1 MTEVPRR
8 QLDRRILGLAVP
20 AVGALAADPLLSLV
34 DTAFVAGLGPSALA
48 TLGVTSAIFGFVF
61 VLFNFLAYATTPLVA
76 KAIGEGRTAETGLVV
91 GRAMSLALALGAG
104 SAVFLVVFAEPLVRL
119 MQAGP
124 DVVDPAVSYLR
135 IRALAAPAVLV
146 VLAGHG
152 AFRGLQNTRVPLL
165 AALLANL
172 IHVVLDPIL
181 IFGLGFGIA
190 GAAAASAIAQ
200 YAAAAW
206 LWRRLRDAV
215 GPIHVG
221 RGASPHLASLLSAG
235 GILTMRTLL
244 LVLTLALGSATAA
257 SVGTAA
263 IAAHQVVRETWFLTA
278 MVTDGLAIAA
288 QALVAEQ
295 VGRGDEAAIAAINR
309 RLLWWGLLVGLVVSG
324 GWLVGGPLLATGF
337 APNAEVGALVTDA
350 SRIAGWMA
358 PAAAMVWVLDGI
370 LMGRMAFRGLV
381 ASTGAGLIA
390 GAMVFLLTESRGWG
404 LAGVWWG
411 MGAMIM
417 ARLGVL
423 VALVRRQG
431 AARMLRARGHRW

>member
-1 MTEVPRR
+1 MTAATRR
-8 QLDRRILGLAVP
+8 QLDRLILGLAVP

-76 KAIGEGRTAETGLVV
+76 RAVGEGRTEEIGLVV
-91 GRAMSLALALGAG
+91 GRAMLLALTLGVG
-104 SAVFLVVFAEPLVRL
+104 SAVLLVLFAEPLVRV

-124 DVVDPAVSYLR
+124 DVVDPAVTYVR
-135 IRALAAPAVLV
+135 IRALAAPAVLIV
-146 VLAGHG
+146 TAGHG
-152 AFRGLQNTRVPLL
+152 AFRGLQNTRIPLL

-172 IHVVLDPIL
+172 IHLVLDPIL
-181 IFGLGFGIA
+181 IYTLGFGVA
-190 GAAAASAIAQ
+190 GAAAASALAQ

-215 GPIHVG
+215 GPIHLG
-221 RGASPHLASLLSAG
+221 RGPSPHLASLLTAG
-235 GILTMRTLL
+235 GILTTRTLL
-244 LVLTLALGSATAA
+244 LVLTLTLGSATAA
-257 SVGTAA
+257 SLGTAA

-295 VGRGDEAAIAAINR
+295 VGRRDEAAIGAINR
-309 RLLWWGLLVGLVVSG
+309 RLLWWGLLVGVIVAA
-324 GWLVGGPLLATGF
+324 GWLAGGPLLAAGF
-337 APNAEVGALVTDA
+337 APNAEVARLIEDA
-350 SRIAGWMA
+350 SRIAALMA
-358 PAAAMVWVLDGI
+358 PAAALVWVLDGI

-381 ASTGAGLIA
+381 ASTGAGLVA
-390 GAMVFLLTESRGWG
+390 GAIVFLLTESRGWG

-411 MGAMIM
+411 MGAMIL
-417 ARLGVL
+417 ARLLVL
-423 VALVRRQG
+423 IALLQHRQA
-431 AARMLRARGHRW
+431 AARVLQA

>member
-1 MTEVPRR
+1 MTAATRR
-8 QLDRRILGLAVP
+8 QLDRLILGLAVP

-76 KAIGEGRTAETGLVV
+76 RAVGEGRTEEIGLVV
-91 GRAMSLALALGAG
+91 GRAMLLALTLGVG
-104 SAVFLVVFAEPLVRL
+104 SAVLLVLFAEPLVRV

-124 DVVDPAVSYLR
+124 DVVDPAVTYVR
-135 IRALAAPAVLV
+135 IRALAAPAVLIV
-146 VLAGHG
+146 TAGHG
-152 AFRGLQNTRVPLL
+152 AFRGLQNTRIPLL

-172 IHVVLDPIL
+172 IHLVLDPIL
-181 IFGLGFGIA
+181 IYTLGFGVA
-190 GAAAASAIAQ
+190 GAAAASALAQ

-215 GPIHVG
+215 GPIHLG
-221 RGASPHLASLLSAG
+221 RGPSPHLASLLTAG
-235 GILTMRTLL
+235 GILTTRTLL
-244 LVLTLALGSATAA
+244 LVLTLTLGSATAA
-257 SVGTAA
+257 SLGTAA

-295 VGRGDEAAIAAINR
+295 VGRRDEAAIGAINR
-309 RLLWWGLLVGLVVSG
+309 RLLWWGFLVGVIVAA
-324 GWLVGGPLLATGF
+324 GWLMAGPLLASGF
-337 APNAEVGALVTDA
+337 APNAEVARLIEDA
-350 SRIAGWMA
+350 SRIAALMA
-358 PAAAMVWVLDGI
+358 PAAALVWVLDGI

-381 ASTGAGLIA
+381 ASTGAGLVA
-390 GAMVFLLTESRGWG
+390 GAIVFLLTESRGWG

-411 MGAMIM
+411 MGAMIL
-417 ARLGVL
+417 ARLLVL
-423 VALVRRQG
+423 IALLQHRQA
-431 AARMLRARGHRW
+431 AARVLQA

>member
-1 MTEVPRR
+1 MTDVLRR
-8 QLDRRILGLAVP
+8 QLDRRILALAVP

-48 TLGVTSAIFGFVF
+48 TLGVTSAIFGFIF

-76 KAIGEGRTAETGLVV
+76 RAIGEGRTEDTSLVV
-91 GRAMSLALALGAG
+91 GRAMSLALTLGAG
-104 SAVFLVVFAEPLVRL
+104 STVLLVVFAEPLVRL

-124 DVVDPAVSYLR
+124 DVIDPAVSYLR
-135 IRALAAPAVLV
+135 IRALAAPAVLI

-152 AFRGLQNTRVPLL
+152 AFRGLQNTRIPLL
-165 AALLANL
+165 AALLANV

-181 IFGLGFGIA
+181 IYTFGFGIA
-190 GAAAASAIAQ
+190 GAAAASVIAQ

-206 LWRRLRDAV
+206 LWRRLRDGV
-215 GPIHVG
+215 GPIHLG
-221 RGASPHLASLLSAG
+221 RGASPHLASLLTAG
-235 GILTMRTLL
+235 GILTTRTLL

-257 SVGTAA
+257 SIGTAA

-295 VGRGDEAAIAAINR
+295 VGRRDEAAIGALNR
-309 RLLWWGLLVGLVVSG
+309 RLLRWGLLVGLIVAA
-324 GWLVGGPLLATGF
+324 GWLAGASLLAAGF
-337 APNAEVGALVTDA
+337 APNAEVGQLIEDA
-350 SRIAGWMA
+350 ARIAGLMA
-358 PAAAMVWVLDGI
+358 PAAALVWVLDGV

-381 ASTGAGLIA
+381 ASTGAGLVA
-390 GAMVFLLTESRGWG
+390 GAVVFLLTESRGWG

-411 MGAMIM
+411 MGAMIL
-417 ARLGVL
+417 ARLLVQVVL
-423 VALVRRQG
+423 MRRH
-431 AARMLRARGHRW
+431 AAGRLLPA

>member
-1 MTEVPRR
+1 MTALTRR
-8 QLDRRILGLAVP
+8 QLDRRILVLAVP

-76 KAIGEGRTAETGLVV
+76 RAIGEGRTEETGLVV
-91 GRAMSLALALGAG
+91 GRALFLALTLGAG
-104 SAVFLVVFAEPLVRL
+104 SAVLLIAFADPLVRV

-124 DVVDPAVSYLR
+124 DVIDPAVTYLR

-146 VLAGHG
+146 VTAGHG
-152 AFRGLQNTRVPLL
+152 AFRGMQNTRIPLL

-181 IFGLGFGIA
+181 IYALGFGVA
-190 GAAAASAIAQ
+190 GAAVASAIAQ

-206 LWRRLRDAV
+206 LWRRLRTAV
-215 GPIHVG
+215 GPIHIG
-221 RGASPHLASLLSAG
+221 RGPSPHLASLLTAG
-235 GILTMRTLL
+235 GILTTRTLL

-257 SVGTAA
+257 SAGTAA

-295 VGRGDEAAIAAINR
+295 VGRRDEVAIGAINR
-309 RLLWWGLLVGLVVSG
+309 RLLWWGLLVGLMAAA
-324 GWLVGGPLLATGF
+324 GWLAGGPLLASGF
-337 APNAEVGALVTDA
+337 APTAEVGRLIEVAA
-350 SRIAGWMA
+350 RIAGLMA
-358 PAAAMVWVLDGI
+358 PAAAIVWVLDGI
-370 LMGRMAFRGLV
+370 VMGRMALRGLV
-381 ASTGAGLIA
+381 VSTGAGLLA
-390 GAMVFLLTESRGWG
+390 GAIVFLLTESRGWG

-411 MGAMIM
+411 MGAMIL
-417 ARLGVL
+417 ARLLVL
-423 VALVRRQG
+423 VVLVRRPP
-431 AARMLRARGHRW
+431 AAAPVLQA